1 MESEEKIIREKMK
14 VAENSKA
21 KIDFY
26 NYGSMNLLMKTPA
39 DVIYELGI
47 RVFAGS
53 RDVPKDMNLA
63 NNLIETALF

>member
-1 MESEEKIIREKMK
+1 
-14 VAENSKA
+14 
-21 KIDFY
+21 
-26 NYGSMNLLMKTPA
+26 MNLLMKTPS

-63 NNLIETALF
+63 NNLIETALFQAEQDGNQNDYEMALYY

>member
-1 MESEEKIIREKMK
+1 
-14 VAENSKA
+14 
-21 KIDFY
+21 
-26 NYGSMNLLMKTPA
+26 MNLLMKTPA

-63 NNLIETALF
+63 NNLIETALFQAKQVGKQEEVDMALYY